1 MTRPLRLE
9 YPGAFYHV
17 LNRGNNLEHLF
28 RNKRDREK
36 FLVLL
41 GKAKDRFFLMIH
53 TYCLM
58 DNHYHLLIETKEPNL
73 SQSIQWLNVGYAT
86 YFNRRYRRSGHL
98 FQGRFKAILIEAD
111 EYLRPLSRYI
121 HLNPVRAKLVS
132 TPDLYF
138 WSSYRALI
146 GKTRIPQFLEVDW
159 LLSNFGEKRKEAM
172 QRYRAFVEGVD
183 MTKLKN
189 PNKEIVGSFI
199 LGRERFVNWVKET
212 FLLGRN
218 DTKEIPQ
225 LKQLKTRGDPRRVV
239 DEVCKEFGCSMEQV
253 LKKGVKRNAAR
264 EAAIYLTKELSG
276 LTCRDLGIYFGGVS
290 GALITMTANRIAQR
304 QIRDQVLEERIE
316 KIKRQIFN
324 I

>member
-1 MTRPLRLE
+1 MARPLRLE

-17 LNRGNNLEHLF
+17 LNRGNNLEHIF
-28 RNKRDREK
+28 RNERDREK
-36 FLVLL
+36 FLILI
-41 GKAKDRFFLMIH
+41 GKMKDRFSLGIH

-73 SQSIQWLNVGYAT
+73 SQAIQWLNVSYAI
-86 YFNRRYRRSGHL
+86 YFNRRYRRPGHL
-98 FQGRFKAILIEAD
+98 FQGRFRAILIEAD

-146 GKTRIPQFLEVDW
+146 GKTRIPRFLEVDW
-159 LLSNFGEKRKEAM
+159 LLSNFSEKRKEAM
-172 QRYRAFVEGVD
+172 RKYRAFVEGMD

-189 PNKEIVGSFI
+189 PNKEIFGSFI
-199 LGRERFVNWVKET
+199 LGRKHFVTWVKET
-212 FLLGRN
+212 FLLGKDDN
-218 DTKEIPQ
+218 KEIPQ
-225 LKQLKTRGDPRRVV
+225 LKQLKTRVDPRRVV
-239 DEVCKEFGCSMEQV
+239 DEVCKEFGCSTEQV
-253 LKKGVKRNAAR
+253 LKKGTKRNKAR
-264 EAAIYLTKELSG
+264 EAAIYLAKELSG

-290 GALITMTANRIAQR
+290 GALITMMANRIAQR
-304 QIRDQVLEERIE
+304 QIQDQVFEEGIN
-316 KIKRQIFN
+316 KIKGQIFN

>member
-1 MTRPLRLE
+1 MARPLRLE

-28 RNKRDREK
+28 RDERDREK
-36 FLVLL
+36 FLALL
-41 GKAKDRFFLMIH
+41 EKAKDRFSLLIH

-73 SQSIQWLNVGYAT
+73 SQAIQWLNVSYAT
-86 YFNRRYRRSGHL
+86 YFNRRYRRPGHL

-111 EYLRPLSRYI
+111 EYLKPLSRYI

-132 TPDLYF
+132 APDLYF

-146 GKTRIPQFLEVDW
+146 GKTKIPRFLDVDW
-159 LLSNFGEKRKEAM
+159 LLSNFSEKRKEAM
-172 QRYRAFVEGVD
+172 WRYRVFVEGVD

-189 PNKEIVGSFI
+189 PNKEMVGSFI
-199 LGRERFVNWVKET
+199 LGREHFVNWVKET
-212 FLLGRN
+212 FLFGRDDN
-218 DTKEIPQ
+218 KEIPQ
-225 LKQLKTRGDPRRVV
+225 LSQLKMRGDPRKVV
-239 DEVCKEFGCSMEQV
+239 DEVCKEFGYSIEQV
-253 LKKGVKRNAAR
+253 LKKGAKRNPAR
-264 EAAIYLTKELSG
+264 EIAIYLTKELSG
-276 LTCRDLGIYFGGVS
+276 LTCKDLGIYFGSVS

-304 QIRDQVLEERIE
+304 RIQDQVLKERIE
-316 KIKRQIFN
+316 KIKRKIFN

>member
-28 RNKRDREK
+28 RNERDREK

-41 GKAKDRFFLMIH
+41 GKAKDRFFLVIH

-86 YFNRRYRRSGHL
+86 YFNKRYRRPGHL

-199 LGRERFVNWVKET
+199 LGRERFVNWVRET

-239 DEVCKEFGCSMEQV
+239 DEVSKEFGCSMEQV

-264 EAAIYLTKELSG
+264 EAAIYLTRELSG

>member
-1 MTRPLRLE
+1 MARPLRLE

-17 LNRGNNLEHLF
+17 LNRGNNLEYLF
-28 RNKRDREK
+28 RNERDREK
-36 FLVLL
+36 FLALL
-41 GKAKDRFFLMIH
+41 GKAKDRFSLVIH

-58 DNHYHLLIETKEPNL
+58 DNHYHLLLETKEPNL
-73 SQSIQWLNVGYAT
+73 SQAIQWLNVSYAT
-86 YFNRRYRRSGHL
+86 YFNRRYRRPGHL

-121 HLNPVRAKLVS
+121 HLNPVRAKLVP

-146 GKTRIPQFLEVDW
+146 GKTRIPRLLEVDW
-159 LLSNFGEKRKEAM
+159 LLTNFSEKRKEAM
-172 QRYRAFVEGVD
+172 RRYKAFVEGMD

-199 LGRERFVNWVKET
+199 LGREHFVNWVKET
-212 FLLGRN
+212 FLFGRDDN
-218 DTKEIPQ
+218 KEIPQ
-225 LKQLKTRGDPRRVV
+225 LKLLKTRGDPRRVV

-253 LKKGVKRNAAR
+253 LKKGTKRNTAR

-290 GALITMTANRIAQR
+290 GALITMTANRIAKR
-304 QIRDQVLEERIE
+304 QIRDQVLGERIE

>member
-1 MTRPLRLE
+1 MVRPLRLE

-28 RNKRDREK
+28 RNEKDREK
-36 FLVLL
+36 FLTLI
-41 GKAKDRFFLMIH
+41 GKMKDRFSLVIH

-73 SQSIQWLNVGYAT
+73 SQAIQWLNVSYAI
-86 YFNRRYRRSGHL
+86 YFNRRYGRPGHL

-121 HLNPVRAKLVS
+121 HLNPVRAKLVP
-132 TPDLYF
+132 TPDLYL

-146 GKTRIPQFLEVDW
+146 GKARIPRFLEVNW
-159 LLSNFGEKRKEAM
+159 LLSNFSEKRKEAM
-172 QRYRAFVEGVD
+172 RRYRAFVEGMD

-189 PNKEIVGSFI
+189 LNKEIFGSFI
-199 LGRERFVNWVKET
+199 LGREHFVTWVKET
-212 FLLGRN
+212 FLLGKDDN
-218 DTKEIPQ
+218 KEIPQ

-239 DEVCKEFGCSMEQV
+239 DEVCKEFGCSTEQV
-253 LKKGVKRNAAR
+253 LKKGTKRNIAR

-290 GALITMTANRIAQR
+290 GALITMMANRIAQR
-304 QIRDQVLEERIE
+304 QIQDQVLEERIN
-316 KIKRQIFN
+316 KIKGQIFN